1 MTFKLQDKVRSIL
14 ENKDTG
20 QTGTIILVDSNR
32 NVVVQVDD
40 SPKNFYTYDL
50 DGRSID
56 NPDFSIRKVE

>member
-14 ENKDTG
+14 INKDTG

-40 SPKNFYTYDL
+40 SPKKFFIYDL
-50 DGRSID
+50 DGTSID